1 MSLLRQ
7 AIAIN
12 DEHVATVATV
22 ASNSGD
28 ATTLLVVSRGLRY
41 CESAAVCYYR
51 NVTLPRLVVI
61 PVGLLGS
68 MYRHG

>member
-12 DEHVATVATV
+12 DERVATI

-28 ATTLLVVSRGLRY
+28 AITLLVVSQGLRY

-51 NVTLPRLVVI
+51 NVTLVQW
-61 PVGLLGS
+61 
-68 MYRHG
+68 